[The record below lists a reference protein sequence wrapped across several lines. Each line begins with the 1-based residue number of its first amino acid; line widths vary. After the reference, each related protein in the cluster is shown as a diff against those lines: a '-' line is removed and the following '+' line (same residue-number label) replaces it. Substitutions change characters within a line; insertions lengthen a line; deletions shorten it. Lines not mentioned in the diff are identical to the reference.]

1 MLAELHLE
9 NLGVI
14 ERLDV
19 IFGEAMTAV
28 TGETGAG
35 KTLIVE
41 AIELL
46 VGGRADTSMIRSGA
60 SEARVDGRF
69 VTADGAETIVSRVIP
84 VNGRSRAY
92 VNGRPSTVAVIAET
106 CRPLVDLHGQHA
118 HQSLLS
124 PATQRAAVDRFGG
137 IDLAPLRA
145 ARQELAQIEAELYSL
160 GGDERERVREI
171 DLLRYQVAE
180 LTDAGLSDADE
191 DARLMLTEDALA
203 DAVAHREAGLE
214 ALESLS
220 ADGGGRESVAGVVAA
235 IGDRGPYREVA
246 QRLSGLL
253 AELDDAISDLRD
265 VVEGVEENPQQLD
278 QIRQRRQRL
287 AELRRKYGAN
297 LAEVI
302 AYADEARQRLA
313 ELESFEERAAAL
325 ELERDRA
332 REALSA
338 AAVEVGRKRRD
349 IAPALA
355 QRVQERLREL
365 ALPAAQ
371 VEFRAPDVS
380 SDPAAD
386 GIELL
391 FAANPDSDAQPLAK
405 VASGGELART
415 MLALRLVLMATPGSR
430 GHGEVQP
437 VESETHQEPGTLVFD
452 EVDAGLGGAAAVAV
466 GQALARLG
474 RAHQVFVV
482 THLAQVAAGA
492 DRQVVVTKSV
502 RDSRTHVAAV
512 TLDGDDRIDEM
523 ARMLAGSVTDT
534 ARRHAAELLAT
545 SAPDRSA

>member
-160 GGDERERVREI
+160 GGDERERAREI

-180 LTDAGLSDADE
+180 LTDAGLSDAD
-191 DARLMLTEDALA
+191 
-203 DAVAHREAGLE
+203 E

-430 GHGEVQP
+430 GRGEVQP